1 MEKTRSPAL
10 MIFPIERARSF
21 SDRYLFLGRFISKV
35 LFTLKYDLEKAE
47 INIDVERYCLA
58 ALLSAMIY
66 GLMFLFVGLAF
77 GVIITRALGPFTL
90 SLIFVFGI
98 GAFIMMLLFHLFYP
112 KLAAFQLA
120 SMVDQELLFALR
132 TMLIQLSSGISL
144 FDSMRNVA
152 RSNYGQV
159 STEFTLAI
167 RDINSGI
174 SETEALE
181 KLAFRTKSEVLKKTA
196 WQLTTTIR
204 SGGSIVN
211 ALNSQVE
218 ALVAQQMDSIKS
230 YAAELNLW
238 TLVYLIVAAALP
250 SLGITF
256 LVIASSIGGSG
267 IGPEAVMLIIILS
280 LSVQAAMIML
290 IRSKVP
296 KVVK

>member
-1 MEKTRSPAL
+1 MEKSKTPVL
-10 MIFPIERARSF
+10 MLFPLDRARGF
-21 SDRYLFLGRFISKV
+21 SDKYLFIGRFISKI
-35 LFTLKYDLEKAE
+35 LFSLKYDLEKAE
-47 INIDVERYCLA
+47 IYIDVERYCLA
-58 ALLSAMIY
+58 ALLSALLYSI
-66 GLMFLFVGLAF
+66 MFIFVGLAF
-77 GVIITRALGPFTL
+77 GVIVSRSLGAFTISL
-90 SLIFVFGI
+90 VLIFSLGSFL
-98 GAFIMMLLFHLFYP
+98 MMLLFHLFYP
-112 KLAAFQLA
+112 KLAAYQLA

-144 FDSMRNVA
+144 FDAMRNVA
-152 RSNYGQV
+152 RSSYGQV

-218 ALVAQQMDSIKS
+218 ALVSQQMDSIKS
-230 YAAELNLW
+230 YSAELNLW
-238 TLVYLIVAAALP
+238 TLIYLIVAAAMP

-280 LSVQAAMIML
+280 LSVQVAMILL